1 MIVTP
6 KIDLTALLSPA
17 GVPNFVQ
24 SHWAKAPLLV
34 RSDRKDRFESLLD
47 LATFEFLLT
56 SVPAPGWLSFVGRG
70 AGPLAREQLTSDGT
84 INMAAI
90 LKALDDKKSLLL
102 VNVHRLD
109 AGVGAF
115 CRQIADD
122 FREQGV
128 VLGKPVRAN
137 AYFTPPRA
145 QGLDPH
151 YDDHDVL
158 VLQLHGSKR
167 WRIHQ
172 EVKWPR
178 RPMAGALPREFIKAA
193 PQDLTLTPGDV
204 LYLPRGFVH
213 EAASMETASLH
224 LTLSVQAAT
233 WANVFE
239 RLVELDEGL
248 SEPLPVGF
256 WTGAAAQ
263 ASDRATVARIAGGM
277 GQSSGLNRAM
287 NEILNRVLIEADMPA
302 NGQLARIETDGRV
315 EPDAWLVLANG
326 LSAKLE
332 QDGDVP
338 VLRVSGAAF
347 SADPRAAHFFG
358 AVCGGKPF
366 RLCDLNAGPN
376 VPALIVLAQQ
386 LMKRGILVAGLE
398 TPSSRSW

>member
-1 MIVTP
+1 MIVTT

-17 GVPNFVQ
+17 SVQSFVQ

-34 RSDRKDRFESLLD
+34 QAQAKDRFANLLD
-47 LATFEFLLT
+47 LAGFEFLLT
-56 SVPAPGWLSFVGRG
+56 SVPAPGWLSFVGSG
-70 AGPLAREQLTSDGT
+70 VKPLAREQLTVDGT

-90 LKALDDKKSLLL
+90 LKELDEKKSLLL

-109 AGVGAF
+109 ARVGAF

-122 FREQGV
+122 FREQGL

-167 WRIHQ
+167 WRIHH

-178 RPMAGALPREFIKAA
+178 RPMAGALAREFVKAQ
-193 PQDLTLTPGDV
+193 PLELTLTPGDV

-213 EAASMETASLH
+213 EAAAMETASLH

-239 RLVELDEGL
+239 RLVELEDGL
-248 SEPLPVGF
+248 GEPLPAGF
-256 WTGAAAQ
+256 FTGAASQ
-263 ASDRATVARIAGGM
+263 ASDKATIARIAAGM
-277 GQSSGLNRAM
+277 GQSSLLNRAM
-287 NEILNRVLIEADMPA
+287 NEILNRALIEADMPA
-302 NGQLARIETDGRV
+302 NGQLARIGTDTRI
-315 EPDAWLVLANG
+315 EPNAWLVLGDG

-332 QDGDVP
+332 QEGDVP

-347 SADPRAAHFFG
+347 SADPRAAAFFG
-358 AVCGGKPF
+358 AVCAGKPF

-376 VPALIVLAQQ
+376 VPALAVLAQQ
-386 LMKRGILVAGLE
+386 LMKRGILIAA
-398 TPSSRSW
+398 P